1 MLIIT
6 KKFRLLILEC
16 NNLNNYINISN
27 YCINQSKNM
36 SENKNLVVVNH
47 KTNLPAIVDDGGLYS
62 YLEQIKK
69 FPILSEEEESKL
81 IYDFKKNGNLESAQK
96 LITSHLR
103 LAAKIALTYK
113 RYGLPM
119 SDIISEANLGLMQAV
134 KKFDQEKKVRLAT
147 YAIWWIKAA
156 IHDYILKSWSLVKI
170 GTVAA
175 QKKLFY
181 NLNKIKARL
190 GIYENKELEP
200 KIVKE
205 IAREL
210 VVEEQDV
217 IEMNRRISGDKSLN
231 VRVYN
236 DEDEKK
242 EQIDFLPDTTQNI
255 EVRVAN
261 KQENA
266 YKRKILTDALKVLNE
281 RELHIVKLR
290 MLSEEPVTL
299 DEIGAELN
307 ISRER
312 VRQIEKRA
320 FEKLSAE
327 VKAKM
332 VA

>member
-1 MLIIT
+1 
-6 KKFRLLILEC
+6 
-16 NNLNNYINISN
+16 
-27 YCINQSKNM
+27 M
-36 SENKNLVVVNH
+36 SENKNLVVVSH
-47 KTNLPAIVDDGGLYS
+47 KTNLPAIIDDGGLYS

-69 FPILSEEEESKL
+69 FPILTEEQESML
-81 IYDFKKNGNLESAQK
+81 IADFKQNGNLESAQK

-200 KIVKE
+200 KVVKE
-205 IAREL
+205 IAKEL

-231 VRVYN
+231 VC
-236 DEDEKK
+236 
-242 EQIDFLPDTTQNI
+242 L
-255 EVRVAN
+255 
-261 KQENA
+261 
-266 YKRKILTDALKVLNE
+266 
-281 RELHIVKLR
+281 
-290 MLSEEPVTL
+290 
-299 DEIGAELN
+299 
-307 ISRER
+307 
-312 VRQIEKRA
+312 
-320 FEKLSAE
+320 
-327 VKAKM
+327 
-332 VA
+332 